1 MAFLQVDF
9 FSETFGMSM
18 NMNVILPQEIQVP
31 NPVNGGRFPKPYP
44 VMYLLHGWNGD
55 HTVWERRTSI
65 ERYAAQTG
73 IAIVMP
79 AVHLSFYSDMAC
91 GLPYWTYLSQELP
104 NVCGQMFPQL
114 STRREDTWAAGLSMG
129 GYGALKLAL
138 GAPERFSIGA
148 SLSGAVDVASMVHR
162 MASAP
167 APQEDGITRPKLSF
181 FKIVTSIF
189 GPEDQISG
197 SENDLFALAQ
207 TLKEEGKPMPRLYQ
221 WCGKQDPLYQD
232 NCRLRDY
239 LTSQGFPLTWEDS
252 DGDHQWEYWD
262 AKIADVL
269 QWIGTQR
276 EINR

>member
-104 NVCGQMFPQL
+104 NVCCQMFPQL

-138 GAPERFSIGA
+138 GAPQRFSMGA

-167 APQEDGITRPKLSF
+167 APQEDGIVRPKLSF
-181 FKIVTSIF
+181 LKIVTSIF

-197 SENDLFALAQ
+197 SENDLFALA
-207 TLKEEGKPMPRLYQ
+207 
-221 WCGKQDPLYQD
+221 
-232 NCRLRDY
+232 
-239 LTSQGFPLTWEDS
+239 
-252 DGDHQWEYWD
+252 
-262 AKIADVL
+262 
-269 QWIGTQR
+269 
-276 EINR
+276 

>member
-1 MAFLQVDF
+1 
-9 FSETFGMSM
+9 M

-44 VMYLLHGWNGD
+44 VLYLLHGWNGD

-104 NVCGQMFPQL
+104 KVCGQMFPQL

-167 APQEDGITRPKLSF
+167 VPQEDGIVRPKLSF
-181 FKIVTSIF
+181 LKIVNSIF
-189 GPEDQISG
+189 GAEDQISG

-207 TLKEEGKPMPRLYQ
+207 RLKDEGKPMPRLYQ

-232 NCRLRDY
+232 NCHLRDY
-239 LTSQGFPLTWEDS
+239 LMSQDFPLTWEDS

-269 QWIGTQR
+269 QWIEAQR